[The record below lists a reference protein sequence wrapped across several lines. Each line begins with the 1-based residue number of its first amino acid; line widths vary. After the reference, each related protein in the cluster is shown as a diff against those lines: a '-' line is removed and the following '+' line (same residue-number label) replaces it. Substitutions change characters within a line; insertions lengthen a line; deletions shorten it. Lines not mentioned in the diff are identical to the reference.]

1 MNTFKFTGSGTEYF
15 KIWIVNILFTILTLG
30 IYYPWAKVRNNRYL
44 YANSTIK
51 EKNFDYHA
59 TGKQLFLGYLI
70 ALSFFIIYKVLEVIF
85 PIGSITL
92 VILFLLVIP
101 WLILR
106 SMKFNLNVTSFN
118 NIRFKFSGGIVES
131 YMVFLAIPIISLIIF
146 ASITFLIFQFK
157 DSIIITVLGTI
168 GIFILYIVSISYF
181 NIVKTRFI
189 IDFTSYGNSDFE
201 TNISSIN
208 FIKIMIKTILIS
220 ILAFITA
227 TIIIGSIFYFFIN
240 LNEITSLINMYNT
253 DPKMAGILI
262 FSAFL
267 PVVITLYIVLFIV
280 SMISVAY
287 YVTRQRAYIFENTN
301 LEEKV
306 KFFSTMEFLPYTYI
320 LITNF
325 LLILITLGLAYPWA
339 KVRVAKYTLENTI
352 LKLENDFDGYFNET
366 KKKESPIGEQVSD
379 TFDVGIDI
387 PI

>member
-15 KIWIVNILFTILTLG
+15 KIWIVNILFTILTFG

-70 ALSFFIIYKVLEVIF
+70 ALSFFIIYKVLEMIF
-85 PIGSITL
+85 PIGSIIL
-92 VILFLLVIP
+92 VIIFLLIIP

-131 YMVFLAIPIISLIIF
+131 YMVFLAIPIISLIMF

-157 DSIIITVLGTI
+157 ESTIIALLGTI
-168 GIFILYIVSISYF
+168 IIFILYIVSISYF

-189 IDFTSYGNSDFE
+189 IDFTSYGDSDFE
-201 TNISSIN
+201 TNISSVN
-208 FIKIMIKTILIS
+208 FIKIMVKTILIS

-227 TIIIGSIFYFFIN
+227 SIIIGSIFYFVIN
-240 LNEITSLINMYNT
+240 LTEITSLINMYKT

-262 FSAFL
+262 FSTFL
-267 PVVITLYIVLFIV
+267 PMVVTLYIVLFIV
-280 SMISVAY
+280 GMISVAY

-306 KFFSTMEFLPYTYI
+306 KFVSTMKFFPYAYI

-325 LLILITLGLAYPWA
+325 LLILITMGLAYPWA

-366 KKKESPIGEQVSD
+366 KKKESAIGEQISD

>member
-15 KIWIVNILFTILTLG
+15 KIWIVNILFTILTFG

-85 PIGSITL
+85 PIGSIIL
-92 VILFLLVIP
+92 VIIFLLIIP

-131 YMVFLAIPIISLIIF
+131 YMVFLAIPIISLIMF

-157 DSIIITVLGTI
+157 ESTIIALLGTI
-168 GIFILYIVSISYF
+168 IIFILYIVSISYF

-189 IDFTSYGNSDFE
+189 IDFTSYGDSDFE
-201 TNISSIN
+201 TNISSVN
-208 FIKIMIKTILIS
+208 FIKIMVKTILIS

-227 TIIIGSIFYFFIN
+227 SIIIGSIFYFVIN
-240 LNEITSLINMYNT
+240 LTEITSIINMYKT

-262 FSAFL
+262 FSTFL
-267 PVVITLYIVLFIV
+267 PMVVTLYIVLFIV
-280 SMISVAY
+280 GMISVAY

-306 KFFSTMEFLPYTYI
+306 KFVSTMKFFPYAYI

-325 LLILITLGLAYPWA
+325 LLILITMGLAYPWA

-366 KKKESPIGEQVSD
+366 KKKESAIGEQISD